1 MTTALRWLSRAAVGA
16 AALAGMLSLTTAE
29 GRAQAYPSQDIHFV
43 TGFPPGSGAD
53 VLTRFFAEKLRPI
66 ANRTIIVENKVG
78 ASGAIAI
85 KYAALAKPDGYTM
98 YLSAGSAT
106 AAQMHLFKNPPVEVT
121 KAFQIAAT
129 LNRQAFM
136 IVVDAKSPYQTL
148 AQLTEAMQK
157 KGKAATYA
165 TAATSGIVLGEM
177 YKAKTGIEAVEVRY
191 KDSGGSLNDMLSG
204 RVDYGSHDPVFAL
217 AQQREGRLRILAHS
231 AGQRL
236 QAIPAI
242 PTMTESGVPMDLTG
256 WWAVHVPIAT
266 PKPIVNQINKWF
278 NQILAM
284 PETKEFLNKF
294 GGDPFISTPEDGQA
308 LFVREDKAWAEYV
321 RIAKIEPQD

>member
-1 MTTALRWLSRAAVGA
+1 MNLAMKCLLPIGA
-16 AALAGMLSLTTAE
+16 AAVAAMGLAAPAA
-29 GRAQAYPSQDIHFV
+29 AQSYPSQDIHFV

-78 ASGAIAI
+78 ASGAIAV

-106 AAQMHLFKNPPVEVT
+106 AAQMHLFKNPPVDVI
-121 KAFQIAAT
+121 KSFQIAAT

-136 IVVDAKSPYQTL
+136 IVVDAKSPYKSI
-148 AQLTEAMQK
+148 AELTEAMKK
-157 KGKAATYA
+157 KGKNATWA
-165 TAATSGIVLGEM
+165 SAATSGIVLGEM

-191 KDSGGSLNDMLSG
+191 KDSAGSLNDMLSG
-204 RVDYGSHDPVFAL
+204 RVDYGSHDPVFSL

-231 AGQRL
+231 AGTRL
-236 QAIPAI
+236 QAIPDI

-256 WWAVHVPIAT
+256 WWAVHLPTGT
-266 PKPIVNQINKWF
+266 PKPIIDQINKWF
-278 NQILAM
+278 NEILAQ
-284 PETKEFLNKF
+284 EDTKAFLNKF
-294 GGDPFISTPEDGQA
+294 GGDPFISTPEQAQA
-308 LFVREDKAWAEYV
+308 LFVKEDKAWAEYV

>member
-1 MTTALRWLSRAAVGA
+1 MARLKGIWRAVAAATALLAVA
-16 AALAGMLSLTTAE
+16 AAAPAG
-29 GRAQAYPSQDIHFV
+29 AQQYPSQDIHIV

-53 VLTRFFAEKLRPI
+53 VLTRYFAEKLRAKI
-66 ANRTIIVENKVG
+66 NQTVLVENKVG

-106 AAQMHLFKNPPVEVT
+106 AAQMHLFKTPPVDVI

-129 LNRQAFM
+129 LNKQAFM
-136 IVVDAKSPYQTL
+136 IVVDAKSPYKTI
-148 AQLTEAMQK
+148 ADLTAAMKK
-157 KGKAATYA
+157 KGKDASWAV
-165 TAATSGIVLGEM
+165 AATSGIVLGEM
-177 YKAKTGIEAVEVRY
+177 YKAKTGIEAVEIRY
-191 KDSGGSLNDMLSG
+191 KNAAESLNDILSG

-217 AQQREGRLRILAHS
+217 AQQRAGRLRILAHS

-236 QAIPAI
+236 QSIPDI

-256 WWAVHVPIAT
+256 WWAVHLPSAT
-266 PKPIVNQINKWF
+266 PKPIVNQVNTWF
-278 NQILAM
+278 NEILATQ
-284 PETKEFLNKF
+284 ETREFLNKF

-321 RIAKIEPQD
+321 RVAKIEPQS